1 MTTLQLDPPPFS
13 RVSLA
18 LPAPPAGPSAEDAS
32 KKPVARRPSRFEVVK
47 APEMLA
53 SVDDQPQ
60 EQSPG
65 SDPMTP
71 SSVQSGDIE
80 DVCEIFATHD
90 WIEFPV
96 WLELTANLIMF
107 STESLL
113 GQSTSKVHS
122 QANKFTNVE
131 ICWTDGHSFLDAIFY
146 RHWSWRKV
154 KKWLFN

>member
-32 KKPVARRPSRFEVVK
+32 KKPVGRRPSRFEVVK
-47 APEMLA
+47 APEMLH

-80 DVCEIFATHD
+80 DVCEILLRTTG
-90 WIEFPV
+90 
-96 WLELTANLIMF
+96 LNSQCYYTQTANLIISNREPTWAADLKSPF
-107 STESLL
+107 SSE
-113 GQSTSKVHS
+113 QIHK
-122 QANKFTNVE
+122 
-131 ICWTDGHSFLDAIFY
+131 
-146 RHWSWRKV
+146 R
-154 KKWLFN
+154 

>member
-1 MTTLQLDPPPFS
+1 MQFNLAVFVTAEQIFLNFRMYEDAMTTLQLDPPPFS

-18 LPAPPAGPSAEDAS
+18 LPAPPAGPSTEDAS

-80 DVCEIFATHD
+80 DVCEI
-90 WIEFPV
+90 
-96 WLELTANLIMF
+96 
-107 STESLL
+107 LL
-113 GQSTSKVHS
+113 RTTGLNS
-122 QANKFTNVE
+122 Q
-131 ICWTDGHSFLDAIFY
+131 CD
-146 RHWSWRKV
+146 
-154 KKWLFN
+154 